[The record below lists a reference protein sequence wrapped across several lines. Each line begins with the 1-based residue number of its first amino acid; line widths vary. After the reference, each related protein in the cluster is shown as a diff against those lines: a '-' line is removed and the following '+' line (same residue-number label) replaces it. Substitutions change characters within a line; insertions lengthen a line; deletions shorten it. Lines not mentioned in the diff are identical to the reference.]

1 MSVYG
6 QSVKD
11 YCRGA
16 VTMLNTMHR
25 NNLVSDEH
33 ARLLAE
39 GFVTTLTD
47 AAVAHG
53 LDLEDLEMTE
63 AFSQFDHLL
72 MIGADR

>member
-1 MSVYG
+1 MSVHG
-6 QSVKD
+6 ESISD

-16 VTMLNTMHR
+16 FTMLTVAYGNGLLT
-25 NNLVSDEH
+25 DES
-33 ARLLAE
+33 AKVLAE
-39 GFVTTLTD
+39 GFVSTLAD